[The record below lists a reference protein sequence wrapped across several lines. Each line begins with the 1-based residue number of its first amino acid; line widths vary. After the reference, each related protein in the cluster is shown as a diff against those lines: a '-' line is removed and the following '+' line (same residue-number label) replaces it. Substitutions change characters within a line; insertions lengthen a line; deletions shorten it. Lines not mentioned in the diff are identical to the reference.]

1 MAKKTYSESAL
12 SKEWLNSRHEAL
24 TRSKAKNNSKGSY
37 DNIKR
42 NSVYLANEFQLIGVN
57 SPDGITKEKFSD
69 WVDGLR
75 EGTFPCKELG
85 AGTIKK
91 RVETLRAILQAN
103 KLVDQL
109 DFVQLWRPD
118 KQAKNIKYWS
128 VEEIEAM
135 NEMAIKTFQNGKYM
149 GRAVVHILHN
159 MIAPRID
166 DSTSFKWEF
175 IDFNERLIRFP
186 ATKNK
191 KICSQYIHEPFVPLL
206 MRYKEW
212 VSQFDGGDVYLFPSS
227 MMQKSGTTKKVIPH
241 ASAKTL
247 AIWLK
252 YIRDLTVVDGKPVQ
266 QLSSHS
272 YRHTLAMR
280 YLNSGNKYENVSM
293 ILGDDIATIEK
304 YYSELIPNKEQRLAF
319 EKAFAQSTRIT
330 SEGTAQPEWL
340 KRRRGS
346 NSSITLSRSDAF
358 MGSNIRG
365 GMDVRGFEPLASSL
379 QTKHSSN

>member
-1 MAKKTYSESAL
+1 MAKKTYYESAL

-75 EGTFPCKELG
+75 QGTFPCKELG

-135 NEMAIKTFQNGKYM
+135 NEIAIKTFQNGKYM

-159 MIAPRID
+159 IIAPRID

-227 MMQKSGTTKKVIPH
+227 MMQKSGTTKKAIPH
-241 ASAKTL
+241 ASVKTL

-266 QLSSHS
+266 PLSSHS

-280 YLNSGNKYENVSM
+280 YLNTGNKYENVAM

-319 EKAFAQSTRIT
+319 EKAFSQSTRIT

-340 KRRRGS
+340 KRSRGS
-346 NSSITLSRSDAF
+346 NSSMTMHRSYAF
-358 MGSNIRG
+358 AGLNSGRVV
-365 GMDVRGFEPLASSL
+365 DVGGFEPPTSWL

>member
-1 MAKKTYSESAL
+1 MAKKTYYESAL

-109 DFVQLWRPD
+109 DFVQLWKPD
-118 KQAKNIKYWS
+118 KQVKNIKYWS

-135 NEMAIKTFQNGKYM
+135 NDIAIKTFQNGKYM

-159 MIAPRID
+159 IIAPRID

-191 KICSQYIHEPFVPLL
+191 NMCSQYIE
-206 MRYKEW
+206 E
-212 VSQFDGGDVYLFPSS
+212 
-227 MMQKSGTTKKVIPH
+227 
-241 ASAKTL
+241 
-247 AIWLK
+247 
-252 YIRDLTVVDGKPVQ
+252 
-266 QLSSHS
+266 
-272 YRHTLAMR
+272 
-280 YLNSGNKYENVSM
+280 
-293 ILGDDIATIEK
+293 
-304 YYSELIPNKEQRLAF
+304 
-319 EKAFAQSTRIT
+319 
-330 SEGTAQPEWL
+330 
-340 KRRRGS
+340 
-346 NSSITLSRSDAF
+346 
-358 MGSNIRG
+358 
-365 GMDVRGFEPLASSL
+365 
-379 QTKHSSN
+379 

>member
-1 MAKKTYSESAL
+1 MAKKTYYESAL

-42 NSVYLANEFQLIGVN
+42 NSVYLANEFQLLGVK

-91 RVETLRAILQAN
+91 RVESLRAILQAN

-135 NEMAIKTFQNGKYM
+135 NEIAIKTFQNGKYM

-159 MIAPRID
+159 IIAPRID

-227 MMQKSGTTKKVIPH
+227 MMQKSGTTKKAIPH
-241 ASAKTL
+241 ASVKTL

-266 QLSSHS
+266 PLSSHS

-280 YLNSGNKYENVSM
+280 YLNSGNKYENVAM

-304 YYSELIPNKEQRLAF
+304 YYSELIPNKSQRLAF
-319 EKAFAQSTRIT
+319 EKAFSQSTRIT

-340 KRRRGS
+340 KRSRGS
-346 NSSITLSRSDAF
+346 NSSMTMLRSDAF
-358 MGSNIRG
+358 RGTNLRG

>member
-1 MAKKTYSESAL
+1 MAKKTYYESAL

-135 NEMAIKTFQNGKYM
+135 NEIAIKTFQNGKYM

-159 MIAPRID
+159 IIAPRID

-191 KICSQYIHEPFVPLL
+191 NMCSQYIEERFVPLL
-206 MRYKEW
+206 IKYKEW

-227 MMQKSGTTKKVIPH
+227 MMQKSGTTKKAIPH
-241 ASAKTL
+241 ASVKTL

-266 QLSSHS
+266 PLSSHS

-280 YLNSGNKYENVSM
+280 YLNTGNKYENVAM

-319 EKAFAQSTRIT
+319 EKAFAQSTQIT

-358 MGSNIRG
+358 RG
-365 GMDVRGFEPLASSL
+365 TNLREGMDVRGFEPLTSSL

>member
-1 MAKKTYSESAL
+1 MAKKTYYESAL

-75 EGTFPCKELG
+75 EGTFPCKELC

-118 KQAKNIKYWS
+118 KQAKNIKFWS

-135 NEMAIKTFQNGKYM
+135 NEIAIKTFQDGKYM

-319 EKAFAQSTRIT
+319 EKEFAQSTRIT

-358 MGSNIRG
+358 RDSNLRE